1 MLLLGT
7 ISKMCVLL
15 LRSLYKKTYSI
26 MFPMIVKNK
35 KNLPY
40 VFFDDLYD
48 EIKFLQHLALFE
60 FFIFSEKF

>member
-1 MLLLGT
+1 
-7 ISKMCVLL
+7 
-15 LRSLYKKTYSI
+15 

-35 KNLPY
+35 KTYRWFNRKNRKNLPY

-48 EIKFLQHLALFE
+48 EIKFSQHLALFE